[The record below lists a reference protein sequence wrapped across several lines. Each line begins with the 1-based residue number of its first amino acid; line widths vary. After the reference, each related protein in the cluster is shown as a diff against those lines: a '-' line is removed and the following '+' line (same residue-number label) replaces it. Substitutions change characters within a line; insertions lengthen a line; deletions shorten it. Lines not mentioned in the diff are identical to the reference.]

1 MKTQPEYSV
10 VIPVYNTE
18 NSLLELARRLKPVF
32 SSLGSSYEVIFV
44 DDCSANKRTWQV
56 LKELVGTDENVK
68 AIRLMRN
75 FGQQAATICGIEQA
89 KGSYVITMDDDLQHL
104 PEDIPALIAKRD
116 HDIVIG
122 QFSKRNHSFSKILFS
137 RIKGFFDRVVLGK
150 PSHIQLSPY
159 RLINRSTIDG
169 MKNLFN
175 TPYPFIPAMMFYV
188 TKDIVGA
195 EVNHAARH
203 DGQTGYS
210 LFKLIKLFSNLAINN
225 SSFLLRLIGNTGL
238 TISFLSFAL
247 GLYFIYHRIVHS
259 TKIIGWTSVIVTV
272 LFTGGLLLF
281 SVGVIGEYLIRIIRG
296 VDKWPN
302 YVIRENA
309 QDHSDKL

>member
-1 MKTQPEYSV
+1 MKKHPEYSV
-10 VIPVYNTE
+10 IIPVYNTE
-18 NSLLELARRLKPVF
+18 SSLLELAKRLKSVF
-32 SSLGSSYEVIFV
+32 LNQVGSSYEVIFV
-44 DDCSANKRTWQV
+44 NDNSTNSGTWKV
-56 LKELVGTDENVK
+56 LQELVKLDSNVR
-68 AIRLMRN
+68 AIRLTRN
-75 FGQQAATICGIEQA
+75 FGQQAATICGIELA
-89 KGSYVITMDDDLQHL
+89 EGNYVVTMDDDLQHL

-122 QFSKRNHSFSKILFS
+122 QFNKRNHSFSKVLFS
-137 RIKGFFDRVVLGK
+137 SIKGFFDRIVLGK

-159 RLINRSTIDG
+159 RLINRSTVEG
-169 MKNLFN
+169 MKHLFG

-203 DGQTGYS
+203 DGKTGYG
-210 LFKLIKLFSNLAINN
+210 FIKLVRLFSNLLINN
-225 SSFLLRLIGNTGL
+225 SSFLLRVIGNVGL

-247 GLYFIYHRIVHS
+247 GLYFIYHRIVHA
-259 TKIIGWTSVIVTV
+259 TKIVGWTSVIVTV

-281 SVGVIGEYLIRIIRG
+281 SIGVIGEYLIRIIRG

-302 YVIRENA
+302 YIIR
-309 QDHSDKL
+309 DHLQNTSE